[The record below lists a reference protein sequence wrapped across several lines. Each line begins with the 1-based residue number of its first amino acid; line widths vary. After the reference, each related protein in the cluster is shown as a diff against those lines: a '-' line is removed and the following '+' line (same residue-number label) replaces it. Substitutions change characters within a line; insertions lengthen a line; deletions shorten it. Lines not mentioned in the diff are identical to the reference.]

1 MKTQR
6 EDIASRIM
14 EYLEESLET
23 LHRTRSIDQ
32 DLEIYLRRSHLIE
45 DESDKESSMREM
57 KWCYIKTAQ
66 FSFYRIFKDYNISIE
81 GFEQDPDHCFDTS
94 YTGGLYKLHAELLQE
109 DEITLNKI
117 LERVKSVF
125 ICFELL

>member
-1 MKTQR
+1 MNTQR

-14 EYLEESLET
+14 EYLDAALEN

-57 KWCYIKTAQ
+57 KWGYIKTAQ

-94 YTGGLYKLHAELLQE
+94 YTGGLYKLHAKLLQE
-109 DEITLNKI
+109 DETTLNKI
-117 LERVKSVF
+117 LERVKSV
-125 ICFELL
+125 ITCFELL

>member
-1 MKTQR
+1 MNTQS
-6 EDIASRIM
+6 ENIASGIM
-14 EYLEESLET
+14 EYLEVALEN
-23 LHRTRSIDQ
+23 LHRARSIDQ

-45 DESDKESSMREM
+45 DESDKESSMRDM
-57 KWCYIKTAQ
+57 TWSYIKTAQ

-94 YTGGLYKLHAELLQE
+94 YTGGLYKLHAKLIQE

-117 LERVKSVF
+117 LERVKSVV